1 MPEMLQAP
9 ASADGVRRFNRNP
22 NIYRISLTPDLS
34 RSNFQ
39 ALQQAPPAVRA
50 RLRRRDLRQGRS
62 GVKATGVYRRA
73 GAERRDFVADG
84 RNVLED
90 DFRSRAQLRRKGRFF
105 EDFAIGQRFTHH
117 WGRTL
122 NAGDNSL
129 FTTLTLNFNPL
140 YFNAEYARAH
150 GHPQELVCPMLVF
163 ATVFGLSVEDLS
175 ESGGAFLGVEDLT
188 FAKPVYPGD
197 TLSAVSQVLDARLSS
212 SRPDL
217 GVVSWKT
224 EGFNQKDERVI
235 DFVRSNLI
243 VRRPSGELKSK

>member
-1 MPEMLQAP
+1 M
-9 ASADGVRRFNRNP
+9 G
-22 NIYRISLTPDLS
+22 S
-34 RSNFQ
+34 RGR
-39 ALQQAPPAVRA
+39 AVK
-50 RLRRRDLRQGRS
+50 L
-62 GVKATGVYRRA
+62 
-73 GAERRDFVADG
+73 ADG
-84 RNVLED
+84 RNALAE
-90 DFRSRAQLRRKGRFF
+90 DFRTRAELRRKGRFF

-150 GHPQELVCPMLVF
+150 GHPRELVCPMLVL

-188 FAKPVYPGD
+188 FANPVYPGD
-197 TLSAVSQVLDARLSS
+197 TLTAVSQVLDARPSS
-212 SRPDL
+212 SRPDM
-217 GVVSWKT
+217 GVVGWKT

-235 DFVRSNLI
+235 AFVRSNLI
-243 VRRPSGELKSK
+243 VRRPSGESKNI